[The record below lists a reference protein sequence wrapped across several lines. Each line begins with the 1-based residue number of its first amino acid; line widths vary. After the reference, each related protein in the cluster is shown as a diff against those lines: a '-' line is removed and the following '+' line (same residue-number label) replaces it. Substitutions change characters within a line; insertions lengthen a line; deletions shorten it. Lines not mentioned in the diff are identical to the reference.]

1 MSFVFNLYSIN
12 ITSIKYFL
20 SPFLCFFLLFTSSAC
35 SPNAESKK
43 AVVIRVGDQVVTVED
58 IEREVNIAS
67 IENSISENKIWS
79 SINELVNQMVDDSLV
94 LEYGKEHDI
103 SLNRLE
109 LEKAVQNIIKDYPDD
124 SFDEMLLSKC
134 IDVTEWKDR
143 FSKHLLIKK
152 IIKKQTESLPPA
164 SHQSIKSYY
173 QENKEDFS
181 HPARSKFVHI
191 ITKTKNE
198 AEALLNRLKEGE
210 GMKELAKDKSLQYGI
225 YTDYGK
231 DWKTKDILPPSLSNT
246 IFSIPIG
253 KTSQI
258 IKTPYG
264 FHIIK
269 VLKRESPGVKD
280 ILEVKNEIENRLRA
294 KAIQRLYT
302 AWLQELRNSYSVTIN
317 HALLDNLRE
326 IHEKN

>member
-1 MSFVFNLYSIN
+1 
-12 ITSIKYFL
+12 
-20 SPFLCFFLLFTSSAC
+20 
-35 SPNAESKK
+35 
-43 AVVIRVGDQVVTVED
+43 
-58 IEREVNIAS
+58 
-67 IENSISENKIWS
+67 
-79 SINELVNQMVDDSLV
+79 
-94 LEYGKEHDI
+94 
-103 SLNRLE
+103 
-109 LEKAVQNIIKDYPDD
+109 
-124 SFDEMLLSKC
+124 
-134 IDVTEWKDR
+134 
-143 FSKHLLIKK
+143 
-152 IIKKQTESLPPA
+152 
-164 SHQSIKSYY
+164 
-173 QENKEDFS
+173 
-181 HPARSKFVHI
+181 VHI

-326 IHEKN
+326 IHEKTKPSILFHLVLIGFVLAPHWGLAETTNRIVAKVNDDIITLHELNASIKSLTGLSCKDLKRKDKEKYHEIRRAILENLVNTKITEQQITKLGIKVTTKQVDEAIEKVKRENNITQEELVESLKSDGITLKEYREQIKRRLNAFRW